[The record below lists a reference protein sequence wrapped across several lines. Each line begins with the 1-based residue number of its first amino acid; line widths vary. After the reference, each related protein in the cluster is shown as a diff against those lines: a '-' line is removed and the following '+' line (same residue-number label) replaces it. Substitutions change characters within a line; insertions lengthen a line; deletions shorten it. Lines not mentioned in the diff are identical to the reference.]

1 MSGGAIFILVVLVLF
16 LVWLMLVRPQRRRR
30 LAQEAMID
38 HLRVGDEVLTAGGI
52 FATVVGIGEDEI
64 TVELSPGAEA
74 RVAKRAIAAIM
85 PEEDALEP
93 EPETE
98 TEPQAEPEAAAPE
111 PVGKEP
117 R

>member
-16 LVWLMLVRPQRRRR
+16 LVWLMLVRPQRRRQ
-30 LAQEAMID
+30 LAQQTMID

-52 FATVVGIGEDEI
+52 FATVVRIEEDEV

-74 RVAKRAIAAIM
+74 RVAKRAIAAVM
-85 PEEDALEP
+85 PD
-93 EPETE
+93 ETE
-98 TEPQAEPEAAAPE
+98 IGPAEEADEAEPEAEASE
-111 PVGKEP
+111 PVGEKP